1 MGSQQPEIGGTKKQ
15 LAGSDEPTIQSA
27 TERTLMSW
35 VRTALA
41 LIGFGFIVA
50 RFGLFLRELATVDHR
65 PPPAGHVA
73 SVMLGIGLAGLGLW
87 VLLFA
92 WARHRRYTSALE
104 AGRGVPPPNMRFG
117 IWVAVGLTY
126 LGLLVFFYLVTI
138 G

>member
-1 MGSQQPEIGGTKKQ
+1 
-15 LAGSDEPTIQSA
+15 
-27 TERTLMSW
+27 MSW

-41 LIGFGFIVA
+41 LMGFGFIVA
-50 RFGLFLRELATVDHR
+50 RFGLFLRELAAVDNR
-65 PPPAGHVA
+65 PPPAGHIA

-92 WARHRRYTSALE
+92 WARHRRYTKAL
-104 AGRGVPPPNMRFG
+104 AGGRVVSPPGMRFG
-117 IWVAVGLTY
+117 ISVAVALTY